1 MADLSITFTNMSAA
15 TFKRSSYERHE
26 SAVDNDVTLPDE
38 TMKPREMQILAV
50 NNQTPVGEGAAT
62 FWLCWLHESTSVRFG
77 VKIDE
82 GGQPFGM
89 GWQPTWQV
97 MSDRGRP
104 DGNPSGPTTD
114 HIPPTPTPGTKAS
127 VSISKPPR
135 SLHTRRSRSL
145 CSSSTCRRSKT
156 PRKTGK
162 RRWTLP
168 GGTTMILAYP
178 EADAAR
184 GFFAGFRTVSL
195 WSSQTC
201 IAEVSVVGD
210 TVAAQQASLELLAQS
225 MRGGYNTL
233 AGGIADVLDIASAGL
248 RDDVPDAA
256 AELIR
261 TLFADSDC
269 LTYGEVE
276 VFLAVEEEASLLDF
290 ITEAGAALLEAL
302 AL

>member
-1 MADLSITFTNMSAA
+1 
-15 TFKRSSYERHE
+15 
-26 SAVDNDVTLPDE
+26 
-38 TMKPREMQILAV
+38 
-50 NNQTPVGEGAAT
+50 
-62 FWLCWLHESTSVRFG
+62 
-77 VKIDE
+77 
-82 GGQPFGM
+82 
-89 GWQPTWQV
+89 
-97 MSDRGRP
+97 
-104 DGNPSGPTTD
+104 
-114 HIPPTPTPGTKAS
+114 
-127 VSISKPPR
+127 
-135 SLHTRRSRSL
+135 
-145 CSSSTCRRSKT
+145 
-156 PRKTGK
+156 
-162 RRWTLP
+162 
-168 GGTTMILAYP
+168 MILAYP